1 MKFFQ
6 CWKKLFTLTPPP
18 ETMQFDFST
27 VKDFYTENVTDD
39 ALKKVGLTAGIFT
52 VVIVSQVLLH
62 GLVEIVDS
70 IPVFNSLMQVV
81 GVYATVR
88 FVLANLTTQ
97 EKREDFAKDVRTTY
111 QKVVG

>member
-1 MKFFQ
+1 
-6 CWKKLFTLTPPP
+6 
-18 ETMQFDFST
+18 MQFDFNT
-27 VKDFYTENVTDD
+27 VKEFYTENITDEV
-39 ALKKVGLTAGIFT
+39 LKKAGLTAGIFA

-62 GLVEIVDS
+62 GFVEIVDS

-97 EKREDFAKDVRTTY
+97 EKRDNLVENVRNTY
-111 QKVVG
+111 QDVVG

>member
-1 MKFFQ
+1 MRFFR
-6 CWKKLFTLTPPP
+6 CWKKLFTLTLLP
-18 ETMQFDFST
+18 EKMQFDFST

-39 ALKKVGLTAGIFT
+39 VLKKVGLTAGIFA

-81 GVYATVR
+81 GVYATIR
-88 FVLANLTTQ
+88 FVVANLTTQ
-97 EKREDFAKDVRTTY
+97 EKRDNFAEDVRNTY

>member
-1 MKFFQ
+1 
-6 CWKKLFTLTPPP
+6 
-18 ETMQFDFST
+18 MQFDFNT
-27 VKDFYTENVTDD
+27 VKEFYTENITDEV
-39 ALKKVGLTAGIFT
+39 LKKAGLTAGIFA

-88 FVLANLTTQ
+88 FVIANLTTQ
-97 EKREDFAKDVRTTY
+97 EKRDNLVKNVRNTY
-111 QKVVG
+111 QDVVG

>member
-1 MKFFQ
+1 MKKSFILTLPPKTMKFD
-6 CWKKLFTLTPPP
+6 FT
-18 ETMQFDFST
+18 T

-39 ALKKVGLTAGIFT
+39 VLKKVGLTAGIFA

-81 GVYATVR
+81 GVYATLR

-97 EKREDFAKDVRTTY
+97 EKREDFAQDVRNTY

>member
-1 MKFFQ
+1 
-6 CWKKLFTLTPPP
+6 
-18 ETMQFDFST
+18 MQLNFST

-39 ALKKVGLTAGIFT
+39 VLKKVGLTAGIFA

-97 EKREDFAKDVRTTY
+97 ENRNNFAEDVRNTY

>member
-1 MKFFQ
+1 
-6 CWKKLFTLTPPP
+6 
-18 ETMQFDFST
+18 MQFDFST

-39 ALKKVGLTAGIFT
+39 VLKKVGLTAGIFA

-70 IPVFNSLMQVV
+70 IPVFNSLMEVV
-81 GVYATVR
+81 GVYATIR
-88 FVLANLTTQ
+88 FVVANLTTQ
-97 EKREDFAKDVRTTY
+97 EKRDNFTQDVRNTY

>member
-1 MKFFQ
+1 
-6 CWKKLFTLTPPP
+6 
-18 ETMQFDFST
+18 MQFDFNT
-27 VKDFYTENVTDD
+27 VKEFYTENITDEV
-39 ALKKVGLTAGIFT
+39 LKKAGLTAGIFA

-97 EKREDFAKDVRTTY
+97 EKRDNLAKNVRNTY
-111 QKVVG
+111 QDVVG

>member
-1 MKFFQ
+1 MTSN
-6 CWKKLFTLTPPP
+6 LFPK
-18 ETMQFDFST
+18 TMQFDFST

-39 ALKKVGLTAGIFT
+39 VLKKVGLTAGIFA

-62 GLVEIVDS
+62 GLVEIVDG

-81 GVYATVR
+81 GVYATIR
-88 FVLANLTTQ
+88 FAVANLTTQ
-97 EKREDFAKDVRTTY
+97 EKRDTFAQDVQNTY

>member
-1 MKFFQ
+1 
-6 CWKKLFTLTPPP
+6 
-18 ETMQFDFST
+18 MQFDFNT
-27 VKDFYTENVTDD
+27 IKEFYTENITDEV
-39 ALKKVGLTAGIFT
+39 LKKAGLTAGIFA

-81 GVYATVR
+81 GVYATAR

-97 EKREDFAKDVRTTY
+97 EKRDNLAKNVRNTY
-111 QKVVG
+111 QDVVG

>member
-1 MKFFQ
+1 
-6 CWKKLFTLTPPP
+6 
-18 ETMQFDFST
+18 MQFDFNT
-27 VKDFYTENVTDD
+27 VKEFYTENITDEV
-39 ALKKVGLTAGIFT
+39 LKKAGLTAGIFA

-62 GLVEIVDS
+62 GFVEIVDS

-97 EKREDFAKDVRTTY
+97 EKRDNLVKSVRNTY
-111 QKVVG
+111 QEVVG